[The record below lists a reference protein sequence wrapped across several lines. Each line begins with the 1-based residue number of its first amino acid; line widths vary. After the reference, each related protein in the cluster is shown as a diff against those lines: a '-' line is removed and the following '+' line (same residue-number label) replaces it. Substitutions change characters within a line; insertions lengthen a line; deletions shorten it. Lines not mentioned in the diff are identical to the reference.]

1 MLGSF
6 TGQRILINFNK
17 PYFSLANINLGA
29 NYFMQTSFLLIKKCF
44 FKSELKKQE

>member
-6 TGQRILINFNK
+6 TGAENQRILINFNK

-29 NYFMQTSFLLIKKCF
+29 NYFMQTSFSFFFINKKSVF
-44 FKSELKKQE
+44 